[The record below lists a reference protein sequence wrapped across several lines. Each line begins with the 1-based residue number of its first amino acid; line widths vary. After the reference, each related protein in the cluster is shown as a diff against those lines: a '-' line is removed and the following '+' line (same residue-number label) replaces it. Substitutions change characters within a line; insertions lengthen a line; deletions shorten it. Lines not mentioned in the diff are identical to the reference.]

1 MAQTSGIGD
10 FTSIKN
16 AQPDENGII
25 ELVALPLHKQVVF
38 PGVISALTIASA
50 IGQEAATYAQ
60 QTRVTLL
67 GITPKEMITGRLEL
81 KHLAPIGTEL
91 AIGPC
96 TTSADGQTLF
106 SLVEGRRRLKPVEII
121 QQAPFWVIKASI
133 ASETIVD
140 ADKASAL
147 QQAVLDLFSHHAD
160 LSDELNPEII
170 EHIKAIQNPARLTD
184 TIAAMLPLSFEE
196 QQALLEAKTVDERL
210 EQLAM
215 ALGKLVNEL
224 EIRKEF
230 NNRLQQEM
238 VRSQREVYLRE
249 QMRLIQSELGE
260 GDIFQQEINE
270 LYERIT
276 NTELPENV
284 RKQATKEVARLAMMP
299 PMAPEVSIIRTYLDW
314 LLDLPWHTFTEDN
327 LDIQHVQSVLDTDHY
342 GLPKVKERILEHIAV
357 RKLAGERMKSP
368 ILCFVGPPGVGK
380 TSMGRSIARAL
391 GRKFVRIS
399 LGGIRDESE
408 IRGHRRT
415 YVGAL
420 PGRIIQ
426 AIRQAGTTNPVFMLD
441 EIDKLGMDF
450 RGDPSAALLEVLDPE
465 QNNAFSDHYLEI
477 PFDLSKVMFIATAN
491 DLDTLSA
498 ALEDRLEVIEFSG
511 YTEEE
516 KIEIARRHLIP
527 KQIAAHGLD
536 KRGVTF
542 IEAVLK
548 KMIQEYTYEGGV
560 RNLEREIANVCRK
573 IARQVAEG
581 IKYTKRITP
590 KKVETFLGPPY
601 FLPNR
606 VNREN
611 SIGIA
616 TGLVWTTG
624 GGDIQT
630 IEISLVPGKGNLTL
644 TGQLGDVLQE
654 SAQAAYSY
662 MRTRANDFDVPHD
675 DFENYDIHI
684 HMPEGAVPKD
694 GPSAGITLA
703 AAIISA
709 FTERPIRSD
718 WAMTGEITLRGLV
731 LPVGGIKEKVLAA
744 RRNHIKNV
752 ILPAD
757 NRKEQV
763 DIPKEALDDM
773 NILFVD
779 NMQQVIDTVLEDA
792 PEERQRDREARERQM
807 NEAAEDGTAGVEEG
821 AADS

>member
-1 MAQTSGIGD
+1 
-10 FTSIKN
+10 
-16 AQPDENGII
+16 
-25 ELVALPLHKQVVF
+25 
-38 PGVISALTIASA
+38 
-50 IGQEAATYAQ
+50 
-60 QTRVTLL
+60 
-67 GITPKEMITGRLEL
+67 
-81 KHLAPIGTEL
+81 
-91 AIGPC
+91 
-96 TTSADGQTLF
+96 
-106 SLVEGRRRLKPVEII
+106 
-121 QQAPFWVIKASI
+121 
-133 ASETIVD
+133 
-140 ADKASAL
+140 
-147 QQAVLDLFSHHAD
+147 
-160 LSDELNPEII
+160 
-170 EHIKAIQNPARLTD
+170 
-184 TIAAMLPLSFEE
+184 
-196 QQALLEAKTVDERL
+196 
-210 EQLAM
+210 
-215 ALGKLVNEL
+215 
-224 EIRKEF
+224 
-230 NNRLQQEM
+230 
-238 VRSQREVYLRE
+238 
-249 QMRLIQSELGE
+249 
-260 GDIFQQEINE
+260 
-270 LYERIT
+270 
-276 NTELPENV
+276 
-284 RKQATKEVARLAMMP
+284 
-299 PMAPEVSIIRTYLDW
+299 
-314 LLDLPWHTFTEDN
+314 
-327 LDIQHVQSVLDTDHY
+327 
-342 GLPKVKERILEHIAV
+342 
-357 RKLAGERMKSP
+357 MKSP

-465 QNNAFSDHYLEI
+465 QNNTFSDHYLEI

-542 IEAVLK
+542 IEAALK
-548 KMIQEYTYEGGV
+548 KIIREYTYEGGV
-560 RNLEREIANVCRK
+560 RNLEREIANICRK

-581 IKYTKRITP
+581 VKYTKRITP
-590 KKVETFLGPPY
+590 QKVETFLGPPY

-606 VNREN
+606 VNRQN

-624 GGDIQT
+624 GGDVQT
-630 IEISLVPGKGNLTL
+630 IEVSLVPGKGNLTL

-744 RRNHIKNV
+744 RRNNIKNV

-757 NRKEQV
+757 NKKDLV

-807 NEAAEDGTAGVEEG
+807 DEDAEDETTGTEEG
-821 AADS
+821 AVDS